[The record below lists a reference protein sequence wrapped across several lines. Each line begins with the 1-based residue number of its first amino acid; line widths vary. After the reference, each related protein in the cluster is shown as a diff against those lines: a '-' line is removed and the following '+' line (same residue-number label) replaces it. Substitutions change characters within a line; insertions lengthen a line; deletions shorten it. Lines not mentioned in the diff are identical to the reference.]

1 MSGIRCSVKSLAE
14 FQASFRPAQVIRFGT
29 EPEAVFSNGTSRLF
43 ICSSLERGVTE
54 TRGFPGAVTQLVGSS
69 DGRGV
74 YVLIEHDGVYYT
86 PLPQSPSPGVASS
99 SPGSVRVRSE
109 SCVVRDHQVRSF
121 LVTERVLVTVA
132 LRGGSWQFGLY
143 EIQGH
148 PSPCYRR
155 LAELSVL
162 ALSDAVARAD
172 HQRAPPVLSC
182 VRAQGGGGRAASGH
196 FLLELVLFRLLFG
209 VDVSLLSSPMILCG
223 LPDGR
228 LCCLP
233 LLLPGGPGVRG
244 QCCGVRVLH
253 SLEQP
258 VVFLGGGPSCL
269 VGVGRGGALLQV
281 RVGEGPEGPVLRF
294 EERRV
299 PGPVECVCISDTH
312 LYYSTGSDLLALPL
326 ATRPPSP
333 SPASSSPSR
342 HSAPLSLNVT
352 AVTGLATPTQN
363 PSGAVQ
369 LLCVSHK
376 GRLLQVML
384 PEQTDRCSVPQVSA
398 AQVGQRIRDLLSSI
412 SSVAD
417 RGSSLES
424 SIQTKRTALRSLNHV
439 LNICSLLRPNQ
450 HSGDEGTT
458 RQQPIR
464 CRVAASWVSLLRDTV
479 LLSCV
484 LENSS
489 TFLLESGWAL
499 CLQLA
504 ALPHAP
510 HTAGP
515 PAQTYTFPLKA
526 LSQGRV
532 EVPVALEGEGG
543 LGLPL
548 TVRSWLVYSLQGML
562 GLRGAEAAGGDC
574 LSLELD
580 SLTLDW
586 LDCLPLHG
594 PNRTFLS
601 SRRAGRRQAGGV
613 AAGGPFAVSV
623 RVSSAMLKGILGM
636 DPAPSSLLAWLLS
649 GPGIE
654 RSRRGQGSGGGQGC
668 ATVCARGLRLTAREV
683 SVGQVC
689 AGGPVCAVELR
700 VDSASLRLLCGLHH
714 ALLHRLQVLFKEVA
728 MTTEPTLQLHGQQ
741 LQQVL
746 LQAEALCEE
755 VRGALAPAA
764 LGVAQS
770 ESSTHKLIKTY
781 QRLREGL
788 LLAL

>member
-14 FQASFRPAQVIRFGT
+14 FQASSRPAQVIWFGT

-74 YVLIEHDGVYYT
+74 YALIEHDGVYYT

-155 LAELSVL
+155 LAELSVP

-182 VRAQGGGGRAASGH
+182 VRAQGGGAGAAGGH

-299 PGPVECVCISDTH
+299 PGPVDS
-312 LYYSTGSDLLALPL
+312 PPP
-326 ATRPPSP
+326 ATQP
-333 SPASSSPSR
+333 
-342 HSAPLSLNVT
+342 PLSLNVT

-384 PEQTDRCSVPQVSA
+384 PQQTDRCSVPQVSA

-594 PNRTFLS
+594 PTGPSAGPSAAPSAAPSAGSGSGSGSDLVRTFLS